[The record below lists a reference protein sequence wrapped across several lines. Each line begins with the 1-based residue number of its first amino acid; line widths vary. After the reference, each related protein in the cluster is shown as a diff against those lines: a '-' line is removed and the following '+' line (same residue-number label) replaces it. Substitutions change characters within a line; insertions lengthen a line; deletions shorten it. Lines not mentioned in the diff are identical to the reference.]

1 MSLIKSFADLIPVK
15 YRDVGNKTGVKH
27 LQLNEQQLLDFEI
40 RDLPVPPMVANPHV
54 PDVVD
59 IVERE
64 VNECLDKPWRDQ
76 MNMSIFQAYMFTTSD
91 RELFAAIAF
100 VQIFGFFVD
109 DQLDKVRDKAVI
121 NHWYKKFKTGQ
132 SGGNTPLDR
141 LLVKARRYVDQY
153 LSADQADRHIEYILS
168 YIDTYHTRID
178 YKNADTGDV
187 MTYDQ
192 FLTF

>member
-1 MSLIKSFADLIPVK
+1 MIKSFADLIPVK
-15 YRDVGNKTGVKH
+15 YRDVGNKGGVKH
-27 LQLNEQQLLDFEI
+27 LNLNEQQLLDFEI
-40 RDLPVPPMVANPHV
+40 RDLPVPPIVANPHV

-64 VNECLDKPWRDQ
+64 INECLDKPWRDR

-109 DQLDKVRDKAVI
+109 DQLDKVRDKSVI
-121 NHWYKKFKTGQ
+121 NDWYKKFKTGQ
-132 SGGNTPLDR
+132 SEDNTPLDR
-141 LLVKARRYVDQY
+141 LLVKARRYVNQY
-153 LSADQADRHIEYILS
+153 LSPDQADRHIKYILS

-178 YKNADTGDV
+178 YKSSDTGDV